1 MREETVTS
9 YIFKSCFYIQI
20 YLAYPD
26 YWNIIRMP
34 SQELDKTM
42 RWTSQIFPFSWALTD
57 LSSFCFLI
65 IVGEM

>member
-9 YIFKSCFYIQI
+9 YIFKICFYIQI

-34 SQELDKTM
+34 SQ
-42 RWTSQIFPFSWALTD
+42 
-57 LSSFCFLI
+57 
-65 IVGEM
+65 